1 MERQVDASDAL
12 LALAQKFREAAA
24 IGGRTDVVAKV
35 DDVIRQISGGGSTE
49 RDPDKANAVIRFL
62 DGLGF

>member
-1 MERQVDASDAL
+1 MEGQPEVTQAL
-12 LALAQKFREAAA
+12 LALAQRLREAASIA
-24 IGGRTDVVAKV
+24 GRTDVVARV
-35 DDVIRQISGGGSTE
+35 DDVIRQISAGGGTE